1 MTGRR
6 GELKTLGGYFLI
18 ALIAELAASW
28 WTWLGAPT
36 DSLRALY
43 EENFRAYEFER
54 LTPWLIGFAL
64 LSILRIITGKRATY
78 F

>member
-1 MTGRR
+1 MTGKVR
-6 GELKTLGGYFLI
+6 ELKTLGCYFLI
-18 ALIAELAASW
+18 ALIAEVAASW

-43 EENFRAYEFER
+43 EENFWAYELER
-54 LTPWLIGFAL
+54 LSPWLIGFVL
-64 LSILRIITGKRATY
+64 LSILRIITDKPTTY